1 MNALRSHLSRIRTL
15 AHGATATALALG
27 LLSGMQLRSQDA
39 TAATAVRTVHD
50 YAATAGHGTAG
61 THSRSAREAQLGAA
75 VVRTLNVERRAH
87 GLAALAVST
96 QLTLAAR
103 RHNVTMIRF
112 DLVSHRCPKEQS
124 FTARLHNAGYNWT
137 WAGENIAWNSRMTT
151 AGVLQ
156 LQQLM
161 YAEPARGGH
170 RANILNRHYA
180 HVGVDV
186 YLDAAHKKVWLTTDF
201 GGR

>member
-1 MNALRSHLSRIRTL
+1 MNVMRSHLRRIRTL
-15 AHGATATALALG
+15 AHGATVTALAIG
-27 LLSGMQLRSQDA
+27 LLSGLPLRSPDA
-39 TAATAVRTVHD
+39 AAATAMRTVHG
-50 YAATAGHGTAG
+50 YAAAAHRTAG
-61 THSRSAREAQLGAA
+61 THGRTAREAQLAAA

-87 GLAALAVST
+87 GLAALALSK
-96 QLTLAAR
+96 QLTVAAR
-103 RHNVTMIRF
+103 RHNVTMVRF
-112 DLVSHRCPKEQS
+112 GLVSHRCPKEQS
-124 FTARLHNAGYNWT
+124 FTARLHNAGYKWT

-180 HVGVDV
+180 QVGVDV
-186 YLDAAHKKVWLTTDF
+186 YLDAAHHKVWLTTDF
-201 GGR
+201 GRR